1 VADYRTFG
9 IRNQRERKFSSF
21 AQCANDEVLG
31 VAGVRRI
38 QKRGN
43 RDCLNGAHVS
53 GDLISDLHEESYL
66 NFALGCRR

>member
-1 VADYRTFG
+1 
-9 IRNQRERKFSSF
+9 
-21 AQCANDEVLG
+21 VLG

-66 NFALGCRR
+66 KFALGCRR